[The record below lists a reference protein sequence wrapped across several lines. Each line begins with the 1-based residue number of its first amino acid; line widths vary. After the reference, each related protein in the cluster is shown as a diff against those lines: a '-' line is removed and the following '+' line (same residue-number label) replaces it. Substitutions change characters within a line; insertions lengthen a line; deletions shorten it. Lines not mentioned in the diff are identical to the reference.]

1 MSHIV
6 FSSQTEADAYGA
18 AVDAKM
24 GYQKSG
30 GRLLFECRE
39 GIPVGAGCLWDSLGE
54 EGQSKWEFLASKLD
68 RLYGRGAAERL
79 HEFMF
84 AEDVAAMQAAAE
96 ARRSP

>member
-1 MSHIV
+1 MN
-6 FSSQTEADAYGA
+6 A
-18 AVDAKM
+18 AAAKT
-24 GYQKSG
+24 G

-39 GIPVGAGCLWDSLGE
+39 GIPIGAGCLWSSLGE
-54 EGQSKWEFLASKLD
+54 GGQSKWEFLASKLD
-68 RLYGRGAAERL
+68 QLHGDGASKRL